1 MKKLNKLSI
10 ILLFPLLWSCAK
22 KEKVYY
28 FQEEN
33 GIEFNEQLKL
43 VETDT
48 ISFPLD
54 HTTTFDHYS
63 IQITKNDEDSC
74 HYLSFFNHI
83 DKSITYYNFSDR
95 KAHKI
100 FLEEEGKNGLGTLT
114 VTTAH
119 FFISPS
125 NIYIYNPWKRMLFEI
140 DENGAIKEKHK
151 AVDPF
156 SAKDTPF
163 PEPSTA
169 DPFIIDKGK
178 VYFTCGLSKPQKNY
192 THYGMV
198 MVYDLTTKESKFII
212 PLPDEYNDVFW
223 GTQFKYMANFTYNP
237 TKKNLVVNYPV
248 SPFLYEYSLEGKKL
262 DSTYVG
268 SKFIEVIKPMT
279 YDINDALKKNRDWEK
294 EKMYSKSTSDY
305 SKVMYDA
312 KNNLYYRIVYIR
324 PSEEDVKSGNGVLN
338 FSVIITDDKF
348 QKLGEQKF
356 SSKTHTNSMILVSDL
371 GLMIA
376 RRDLY
381 NKDEDKMTFSIFNVS
396 EITNP

>member
-10 ILLFPLLWSCAK
+10 ILVISLLWSCTK

-28 FQEEN
+28 TQKKN
-33 GIEFNEQLKL
+33 GSEFNEQLKL
-43 VETDT
+43 IETDT

-54 HTTTFDHYS
+54 STTTFDHYS
-63 IQITKNDEDSC
+63 IQVTKNEEDSS
-74 HYLSFFNHI
+74 HYLSFFNQI
-83 DKSITYYNFSDR
+83 DKSITYYNFNDR

-100 FLEEEGKNGLGTLT
+100 FLEEEGSNGLGPLHDN
-114 VTTAH
+114 TAH
-119 FFISPS
+119 YFINPS

-140 DENGAIKEKHK
+140 DENGAIKEKYK
-151 AVDPF
+151 VVDL
-156 SAKDTPF
+156 STEKDTPF

-178 VYFTCGLSKPQKNY
+178 VYFTCGLARPQKNY
-192 THYGMV
+192 TNYGMV
-198 MVYDLTTKESKFII
+198 LVYDLNTLESKHII

-223 GTQFKYMANFTYNP
+223 GTQFKYMANFTYNS

-248 SPFLYEYSLEGKKL
+248 SPFLYEYSLEGIKL

-279 YDINDALKKNRDWEK
+279 DDINDALKKNRDWEK

-312 KNNLYYRIVYIR
+312 KNNLL
-324 PSEEDVKSGNGVLN
+324 E
-338 FSVIITDDKF
+338 
-348 QKLGEQKF
+348 
-356 SSKTHTNSMILVSDL
+356 VS
-371 GLMIA
+371 I
-376 RRDLY
+376 
-381 NKDEDKMTFSIFNVS
+381 
-396 EITNP
+396 

>member
-1 MKKLNKLSI
+1 
-10 ILLFPLLWSCAK
+10 
-22 KEKVYY
+22 
-28 FQEEN
+28 
-33 GIEFNEQLKL
+33 
-43 VETDT
+43 
-48 ISFPLD
+48 
-54 HTTTFDHYS
+54 
-63 IQITKNDEDSC
+63 
-74 HYLSFFNHI
+74 
-83 DKSITYYNFSDR
+83 
-95 KAHKI
+95 
-100 FLEEEGKNGLGTLT
+100 
-114 VTTAH
+114 
-119 FFISPS
+119 
-125 NIYIYNPWKRMLFEI
+125 
-140 DENGAIKEKHK
+140 
-151 AVDPF
+151 
-156 SAKDTPF
+156 
-163 PEPSTA
+163 
-169 DPFIIDKGK
+169 
-178 VYFTCGLSKPQKNY
+178 
-192 THYGMV
+192 
-198 MVYDLTTKESKFII
+198 
-212 PLPDEYNDVFW
+212 
-223 GTQFKYMANFTYNP
+223 MANFTYNP
-237 TKKNLVVNYPV
+237 TKKNLVVNYPI
-248 SPFLYEYSLEGKKL
+248 SPFLYEYSLEGVKI